1 MVNVTNIIGEFREAD
16 AQAHLDLF
24 QFGTLRYQSVFP
36 EKYQSGLTWKQIEA
50 QTGAKV
56 MADVVSFNSKAPRK
70 GRPLPG
76 KASGDMPKIEVARDK
91 TETDFNTYRQLMNDF
106 GGVNN
111 AGARSNILKQI
122 IDWRYDDQVFVVD
135 GVQARH
141 EWLAKQIASNGKY
154 SLTLTNNEAG
164 IQTKTDVDF
173 GIPAANRANAAKDW
187 TDPTADI
194 IADIE
199 NRRDVARKAKRASI
213 LRYMWMELDT
223 FNIMTKNAG
232 VQKFTATYAA
242 VALNMQSRPDL
253 ETVNAALARQGL
265 PIIVLWDSF
274 VTVED
279 KAGNQETVSGWVE
292 GNVTFS
298 ESLQLGDSPY
308 TLTADE
314 YVTLGTATKTKS
326 GIVLVKTW
334 GEEDPITVVT
344 KGVAYTTPVLNTAS
358 TNHILKTKL
367 S

>member
-16 AQAHLDLF
+16 AQAHLDLYP
-24 QFGTLRYQSVFP
+24 FGALRYQSVFP

-164 IQTKTDVDF
+164 VQTKTDVDF
-173 GIPAANRANAAKDW
+173 AVPGTNRVSAVKDW
-187 TDPTADI
+187 SAADADI

-199 NRRDVARKAKRASI
+199 ARRDAARKKGKI
-213 LRYMWMELDT
+213 LRYMWMESSN
-223 FNIMTKNAG
+223 FNIMAKNAG
-232 VQKFTATYAA
+232 VQKFTATYAT
-242 VALNMQSRPDL
+242 VALNLQVRPDI
-253 ETVNAALARQGL
+253 ETVNAALSRQGL
-265 PIIVLWDSF
+265 PIVVIWDSF
-274 VTVED
+274 VTVEN
-279 KAGNQETVSGWVE
+279 KAGDQETVSGWVE

-314 YVTLGTATKTKS
+314 YVTQGSATKTKS
-326 GIVLVKTW
+326 GIILVKTW

-344 KGVAYTTPVLNTAS
+344 KGVAYTTPVLNTAL

-367 S
+367 A

>member
-16 AQAHLDLF
+16 AQAHIDLY
-24 QFGTLRYQSVFP
+24 QFGALRYQTVFP
-36 EKYQSGLTWKQIEA
+36 ERYQSGLTWKQIEA

-91 TETDFNTYRQLMNDF
+91 VETDFNTYRQLMNDF

-111 AGARSNILKQI
+111 SAARSNILKQI
-122 IDWRYDDQVFVVD
+122 IDWRYDDQIFVVD

-154 SLTLTNNEAG
+154 SLTVTNNEAG
-164 IQTKTDVDF
+164 VQTKTDVDF
-173 GIPAANRANAAKDW
+173 AIPTANRANAAKDW
-187 TDPTADI
+187 SDPSADI

-199 NRRDVARKAKRASI
+199 TRRDIARKKGKI
-213 LRYMWMELDT
+213 LRYMWMELDN
-223 FNIMTKNAG
+223 FNLMARNVGI
-232 VQKFTATYAA
+232 QKFTATYAQ
-242 VALNMQSRPDL
+242 VALGLEARPDVAA
-253 ETVNAALARQGL
+253 VNAALSRQGL
-265 PIIVLWDSF
+265 PIVVLWDSF
-274 VTVED
+274 VTVEN
-279 KAGNQETVSGWVE
+279 KAGDQETVSGWVE

-344 KGVAYTTPVLNTAS
+344 KGVAYTTPVLNTALS
-358 TNHILKTKL
+358 NHILKTKL
-367 S
+367 A